1 MDLGLEGRTVLITGA
16 SRNMGR
22 ATALAFAAEG
32 ANLALCTSSR
42 IAQQDAIA
50 DEARR
55 QGVSVL
61 SVKCDI
67 TDASGVADFVGRAA
81 ETFGRIDVVVN
92 AAGFRAEAPFLEETP
107 ENFERVMA
115 VNLTG
120 PFNVC
125 RSALPYMIERRWG
138 RIVNFSG
145 LVPYIGGN
153 AVKAMVKLGV
163 VGLTRGLAK
172 EFGPFGITA
181 NCVAPGAISRES
193 DTSETAR
200 KLPFALPLGRKGTAQ
215 EVVSTVVFL
224 SGEPAAYITGQSYLV
239 NGGTYFS

>member
-1 MDLGLEGRTVLITGA
+1 MDLGLAGRTVLVTGA

-42 IAQQDAIA
+42 ISQQDEIA

-55 QGVSVL
+55 LGVSVI

-67 TDASGVADFVGRAA
+67 TDSTAVAGFVEKTARELGSV
-81 ETFGRIDVVVN
+81 DVVVN
-92 AAGFRAEAPFLEETP
+92 VAGYRAEAPFLEETLD
-107 ENFERVMA
+107 NWNRVIA

-120 PFNVC
+120 PFNIC
-125 RSALPYMIERRWG
+125 QQAIPHMIERKWG
-138 RIVNFSG
+138 RIINISG

-153 AVKAMVKLGV
+153 AAKAMVKLGI

-172 EFGPFGITA
+172 EFGPHGITA
-181 NCVAPGAISRES
+181 NCVAPGAVARDS
-193 DTSETAR
+193 DTPETAR
-200 KLPFALPLGRKGTAQ
+200 ALKFDLTMGRKGTAQ
-215 EVVSTVVFL
+215 EVTSTIVYLASENAGF
-224 SGEPAAYITGQSYLV
+224 ITGQSYLV
-239 NGGTYFS
+239 NGGAYFS